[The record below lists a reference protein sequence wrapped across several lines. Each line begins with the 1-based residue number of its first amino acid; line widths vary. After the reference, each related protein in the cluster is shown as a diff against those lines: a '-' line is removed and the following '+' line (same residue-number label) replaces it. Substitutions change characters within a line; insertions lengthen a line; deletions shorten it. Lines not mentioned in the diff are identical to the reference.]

1 MPSASSGRRWASLR
15 CPIGLRRTLTTSR
28 IFLSQAFHSQL
39 EDPAAAAVFASLK
52 TSKAVPQTLTEKIVQ
67 KYSVGLAKDKFVKS
81 GDYVTI
87 SPHRCMTHDNSWPV
101 ALKFMSIGASKLHD
115 PKQIVMTLDHDV
127 QNKTEKNLQKYQQIE
142 NFAKLH
148 NVEFYPAG
156 RGIGH
161 QIMIEEGFAFPGTLV
176 VASDSHSNIY
186 GGLGC
191 LGKIS
196 APIKGYFE
204 FRTDQDCIL

>member
-1 MPSASSGRRWASLR
+1 M
-15 CPIGLRRTLTTSR
+15 
-28 IFLSQAFHSQL
+28 
-39 EDPAAAAVFASLK
+39 EDPATAAVFSAMQA
-52 TSKAVPQTLTEKIVQ
+52 SKAVPQTLTEKIVQ
-67 KYSVGLAKDKFVKS
+67 QYCVGLAKDKFVKS

-115 PKQIVMTLDHDV
+115 PNQIVMTLDHDV

-148 NVEFYPAG
+148 GVEFYPAG

-161 QIMIEEGFAFPGTLV
+161 QVMVEEGFAWPGTLV
-176 VASDSHSNIY
+176 VASDSHSNMY
-186 GGLGC
+186 GGVGC
-191 LGKIS
+191 LVHS
-196 APIKGYFE
+196 PLCY
-204 FRTDQDCIL
+204 C